1 MILHQKLVIHTE
13 KLSNITLQ
21 VMRTRASANSVLNK
35 WKEAE
40 SMSASQVAKTTF
52 QLVQAAGGKILLKHL
67 IFSKI

>member
-1 MILHQKLVIHTE
+1 MILNQKLVIHTE

-52 QLVQAAGGKILLKHL
+52 QLVQAK
-67 IFSKI
+67 